1 MLLVTGA
8 AGLLGNNVLRR
19 AAERDVPARAWL
31 RSDGARRAL
40 EGLPGEPIVA
50 DLAGQRP
57 EKALENATVVVHC
70 AARVG
75 IGSRH
80 RDDFERDNVLAT
92 ARLAQACR
100 QRSVRLIFVST
111 VDTLRWGTRADPAD
125 ETPPDGPTRDTTYAA
140 SKRRAE
146 AVVAEEMR
154 RGLDAV
160 IVHPAFLVG
169 PWDWKPS
176 SGRMM
181 LAAVRGP
188 FGIAPPGGNDFCH
201 AGAVAETLVDL
212 AVAPA
217 RPPSGRYVLGGE
229 AMSYTEA
236 FRMMRGVAGKARA
249 VLTAP
254 APLVRAAGLA
264 GDALAALTGREP
276 AVNSAAADAACRPH
290 HFSSARAIAEIGYRP
305 RPAEEAFRDAWTW
318 FRQRGYA

>member
-1 MLLVTGA
+1 VILVTGA
-8 AGLLGNNVLRR
+8 AGLLGNNVLRQ
-19 AAERDVPARAWL
+19 AAERGVPARAWL
-31 RSDGARRAL
+31 RDHGAL
-40 EGLPGEPIVA
+40 MTLDGLPGQPFMA
-50 DLAGQRP
+50 DIASQP
-57 EKALENATVVVHC
+57 FDNALGNSTAVVHC

-75 IGSRH
+75 IGRSDH
-80 RDDFERDNVLAT
+80 AAFERDNVQAT

-100 QRSVRLIFVST
+100 ERGVRLVFVST

-125 ETPPDGPTRDTTYAA
+125 ETPDREPTRDTTYAS

-146 AVVAEEMR
+146 ALVAEEMR

-160 IVHPAFLVG
+160 IVHPAFLIG

-176 SGRMM
+176 SGRLL
-181 LAAVRGP
+181 LAAIRGP
-188 FGIAPPGGNDFCH
+188 LAIAPPGGNDFCH
-201 AGAVAETLVDL
+201 AGAVAATLLDL
-212 AVAPA
+212 AMASP
-217 RPPSGRYVLGGE
+217 RPPSDRYILSGE
-229 AMSYTEA
+229 AMSYADA
-236 FRMMRGVAGKARA
+236 FRMMRTVAGKAPA
-249 VLTAP
+249 IVTAP

-264 GDALAALTGREP
+264 GDMIGRLTGHEP